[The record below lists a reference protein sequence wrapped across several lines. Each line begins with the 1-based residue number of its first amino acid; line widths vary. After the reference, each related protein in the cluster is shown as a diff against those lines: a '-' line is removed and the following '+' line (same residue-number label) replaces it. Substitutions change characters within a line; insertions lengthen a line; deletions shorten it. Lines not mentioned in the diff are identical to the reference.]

1 MTHPDALP
9 KLRRCL
15 LLVHLTAL
23 AGCAGHTAHRQGIDM
38 LNQGNPEA
46 ALIQLENASREAPGN
61 REFRVHYLTARG
73 QVIGRLLADA
83 QYDRQVGHF
92 DEAEALFRRVLAI
105 DKNNAQGTAGLV
117 AVEQDRR
124 HARLLAE
131 ANRLVASNDLA
142 GAERKLID
150 ILQDNP
156 RDTDAIALRRLIEE
170 RARRNDLV
178 APSLRQKFQKQISLE
193 FRDTSL
199 KQVLEALS
207 QHAELNF
214 VLDKDVPPSL
224 TITVF
229 LRNVS
234 VEDALDVMLGTNQLR
249 KRILN
254 DSTLLIYPDTSAKQG
269 EHQELV
275 VKNFFLAN
283 AEAKQVMTM
292 LKTVLKAKTVFADDK
307 LNLLIVRDTPEMIR
321 LVERMVSIQ
330 DVSEPEVML
339 ELEVLEVQ
347 RSRLLN
353 LGIQFPEQLTLAPL
367 PAVGSV
373 LTLRDLQTL
382 NSGRT
387 GATLSNTVIN
397 LQNVIGNTNLLANP
411 RIRTHNREKALI
423 RIGDRVPVITNTST
437 ATGFVA
443 ESVQYIDVGL
453 KLEVEPTI
461 FPNDEIS
468 IKLALEVSSVT
479 KEIISKSGT
488 LSYQI
493 GGRNASTVLR
503 LKDGETQVLGGLIN
517 DQDVKAAN
525 RFPGLGTLPILGRL
539 FSSHKDSQ
547 DKTELLL
554 AVTPRLVRGL
564 SSPAQ
569 IPSEFWSGTESD
581 PRLNAAPLA
590 RVLPGVAASVPE
602 APSPTTDSHLN
613 SAQPVVHWDGPATVK
628 AGNTFKLILKLASA
642 QPLLSLPL
650 QISYDKDVFELL
662 NAEPGQFMAQ
672 GNALLESSKR
682 IESSSGT
689 LSMTQTRSGAAGATG
704 SGDLLEIEFRA
715 LKPVQDSRIL
725 AAPGNATP
733 EAFRAGTIGITVTP

>member
-1 MTHPDALP
+1 MTSPDALP

-15 LLVHLTAL
+15 LLAHLVAL
-23 AGCAGHTAHRQGIDM
+23 AGCAGHTAHRQGLDM
-38 LNQGNPEA
+38 LNRGNPEE
-46 ALIQLENASREAPGN
+46 ALVQLENASREAPRN
-61 REFRVHYLTARG
+61 HEFRVHFLSARG
-73 QVIGRLLADA
+73 QLIGRLLADA
-83 QYDRQVGHF
+83 QYERQVGRF
-92 DEAEALFRRVLAI
+92 DQAEALFRRVLAI
-105 DKNNAQGTAGLV
+105 DKNNAQGMAGLV

-124 HARLLAE
+124 HVQLLSE
-131 ANRLVASNDLA
+131 ANRLLASNDLT
-142 GAERKLID
+142 GADRKLIE
-150 ILQDNP
+150 ILLENP

-170 RARRNDLV
+170 RARRNDPV
-178 APSLRQKFQKQISLE
+178 APSLRKKFQKQISLE

-199 KQVLEALS
+199 KQVLDALS
-207 QHAELNF
+207 QHAGLNF

-234 VEDALDVMLGTNQLR
+234 VEDALDVMLSTNQLR

-254 DSTLLIYPDTSAKQG
+254 DTTLLIYPDTSAKQG

-283 AEAKQVMTM
+283 AEAKQVLTM
-292 LKTVLKAKTVFADDK
+292 LKTVLKAKNVFADDK

-339 ELEVLEVQ
+339 ELEVLEIQ

-367 PAVGSV
+367 PSVGTV

-397 LQNVIGNTNLLANP
+397 LQDVIGNTNLLANP

-461 FPNDEIS
+461 YPNDEIS

-525 RFPGLGTLPILGRL
+525 RFPGLGALPILGRL

-564 SSPAQ
+564 ASPAQ

-581 PRLNAAPLA
+581 PRLNSVPLA
-590 RVLPGVAASVPE
+590 RALPEAIAPD
-602 APSPTTDSHLN
+602 APSPPTGSPTA
-613 SAQPVVHWDGPATVK
+613 SAQPLVHWDGPATVK
-628 AGNTFKLILKLASA
+628 AGNIIKLTLKLASA

-672 GNALLESSKR
+672 GNALLETGKR

-704 SGDLLEIEFRA
+704 SGALLEIEFRA
-715 LKPVQDSRIL
+715 LKPAQESRVR
-725 AAPGNATP
+725 ASPGHATP
-733 EAFRAGTIGITVTP
+733 EAFRSSTIGITVTP